1 MNLRNYTRTE
11 VTVAVVFAAIIG
23 LAALVGWA
31 RSSHHGSQLPA
42 GCHWVL
48 INKGTERLM
57 VCSPTP

>member
-1 MNLRNYTRTE
+1 MRPTWRVE
-11 VTVAVVFAAIIG
+11 VIIAVVFAAIIG

-48 INKGTERLM
+48 INKGTEGLM